1 MLNLEK
7 YQVQIAQ
14 EVTIHKYMLPHQ
26 NYLCSNQIYAK
37 QKEGLAI
44 GAPKSTLILKI
55 FTKVIKYQNICF
67 IKEK

>member
-14 EVTIHKYMLPHQ
+14 DVTIHKYMLPHQ
-26 NYLCSNQIYAK
+26 NYFCSTQKYSK

-44 GAPKSTLILKI
+44 GAPKSTLILKNI
-55 FTKVIKYQNICF
+55 YNNYKIPKYMF
-67 IKEK
+67 Y